1 MWLSWVTIPKV
12 TQEKPFRVV
21 LNIIHELHKI
31 ACLRIYLTLLLR
43 CQFMSIRRL
52 GVLSRRPDKRGV
64 ASSHGTVHPIIQDP
78 KKNWRWAPSCPSSEW
93 WWAPLVKVPTI
104 SVGLDGAATTS
115 ADSWGIQRA
124 IYVFVSLSFFFWGG
138 VSGWLWCFFFIF
150 HSTDD
155 LRDGQHAY
163 KDMTWTYLDGE
174 VKRSFAPFGT
184 VWILRT
190 PLKHVITWVR
200 QVEME
205 SKRRKRTQDWNIL
218 EPCLAL
224 RVCFQMQHDPPQTH
238 YFLLSYSRLSSL

>member
-1 MWLSWVTIPKV
+1 MSTFLSIFGMMV
-12 TQEKPFRVV
+12 
-21 LNIIHELHKI
+21 
-31 ACLRIYLTLLLR
+31 
-43 CQFMSIRRL
+43 
-52 GVLSRRPDKRGV
+52 
-64 ASSHGTVHPIIQDP
+64 GTVGQGADNFSRTGWCSHDKCWFLRDP
-78 KKNWRWAPSCPSSEW
+78 ESNLCVCKF
-93 WWAPLVKVPTI
+93 I
-104 SVGLDGAATTS
+104 
-115 ADSWGIQRA
+115 
-124 IYVFVSLSFFFWGG
+124 FFFFWGG